1 MYFPPFC
8 LLKQSPNVQFDDTQV
23 TMTKEVFAQLL
34 HCLFRNG
41 SFDQSWYRTTNK
53 DVSAAM
59 EAGHIEN
66 EVSHFARSGYFEG
79 RKPRVHPVD
88 EEWYRQAYPD
98 VAEAIASG
106 EIASAHAH
114 YNMTGYFEGRAPD
127 PQTAEMVRQWQQ
139 ILGPT
144 LNGVSQDVTSPA
156 PEPLGFSRP
165 NSAKTI
171 PRGRAASR

>member
-1 MYFPPFC
+1 MPGPVISRGESHEC
-8 LLKQSPNVQFDDTQV
+8 IPW
-23 TMTKEVFAQLL
+23 TK
-34 HCLFRNG
+34 NG
-41 SFDQSWYRTTNK
+41 T
-53 DVSAAM
+53 
-59 EAGHIEN
+59 
-66 EVSHFARSGYFEG
+66 
-79 RKPRVHPVD
+79 
-88 EEWYRQAYPD
+88 RQAYPD